1 MKFFTS
7 QFIVKTTG
15 FIVLLA
21 CSSLPTLAQGPS
33 SIGYSLSSCFHT
45 LTPNNT
51 GKTLN
56 VLNLGEFHFDY
67 TSNAGAQPDFIRIR
81 LYDNTGEVIG
91 YEYEHMGLGDDI
103 YNVSRHPDYGMLVA
117 VHGLDVWKE
126 KWLVNK
132 NAFIFSDYVGSVE
145 ITMYHWTGDKGSRTL
160 DPSLYQLKLNFVSP
174 DEAFAPKSNNAPCL
188 TFDNFDLGIDQPLNG
203 FCGRFRSPQLT
214 PRRPIPDGSGWNPNN
229 NYDVV
234 FGQHISIPQPQTDNG
249 VSWCDDERTKQNASP
264 TAPNPVPS
272 GCINFDLK
280 YELEPCAN
288 ANANCPTVDIIKTI
302 SVCCTCDVRPIG
314 PSN

>member
-132 NAFIFSDYVGSVE
+132 NEFIFSDYVGSVE
-145 ITMYHWTGDKGSRTL
+145 ITTYHWTGDEGSRTL
-160 DPSLYQLKLNFVSP
+160 DPSLYQLKLNLVSAE
-174 DEAFAPKSNNAPCL
+174 EAFKPNSNNAPCL
-188 TFDNFDLGIDQPLNG
+188 TFDNFDLGIDHILNG
-203 FCGRFRSPQLT
+203 FCGRLANASISLAP
-214 PRRPIPDGSGWNPNN
+214 PVPVGSGWTSQFNQNTPMNTPLTIN
-229 NYDVV
+229 QPVHTN
-234 FGQHISIPQPQTDNG
+234 GQSWCENECTG
-249 VSWCDDERTKQNASP
+249 VS
-264 TAPNPVPS
+264 APAHVIEPIS
-272 GCINFDLK
+272 CGCVDFTLK
-280 YELEPCAN
+280 CTLLPCTDAD
-288 ANANCPTVDIIKTI
+288 ANCPEVEIELPLTI
-302 SVCCTCDVRPIG
+302 CCDCDVRESYPQ
-314 PSN
+314 N